1 MRIQSAVII
10 AQGITFLVVAV
21 PKPVLDDQRKAE
33 QTIHFLQARW
43 VGMPIALV
51 TCDARGWPT
60 AYYGPGDLALQLLRI
75 PPAAVPWKDLSIP

>member
-10 AQGITFLVVAV
+10 AQGITFMVVSV
-21 PKPVLDDQRKAE
+21 PKLVLDDQQKVE
-33 QTIHFLQARW
+33 QTITFFQSRW

-51 TCDARGWPT
+51 TCDELGSPT

-75 PPAAVPWKDLSIP
+75 PPTAVPWKDLSIP